1 MKYKLLIGT
10 KVRHGSPGYENEEI
24 ISRIIEKGDH
34 LEVEFES
41 GCFTLI
47 KHKLDFFVDLLAFLK
62 ENPKA
67 SAMEILGW
75 AFDIGDDPY
84 VEKIDGS
91 DEEMTPEEN
100 DIRHNSNAFES
111 IIFVESL

>member
-47 KHKLDFFVDLLAFLK
+47 KHNELDFFV
-62 ENPKA
+62 E
-67 SAMEILGW
+67 
-75 AFDIGDDPY
+75 Y
-84 VEKIDGS
+84 GS
-91 DEEMTPEEN
+91 TDY
-100 DIRHNSNAFES
+100 IRHNSNAFES
-111 IIFVESL
+111 RFGTPDMDENWRRRKCSQGYTKAAIAECLTLRSGANG